1 MSRLVLP
8 LLCGLL
14 GLSLAPCAEVSPPV
28 EKEVVQP
35 ESQNGWLGVGVV
47 RLDPLLAKGANLPKG
62 VGLQVMEIAPDSPAQ
77 KADLKDGDIL
87 HKLDDQILINEDQ
100 FRQLIRMKPNAE
112 VNMQIVRTGTVLN
125 MKIKLGQRAE
135 MPRRKVP
142 STLLTPG
149 QDDPMND
156 LLRQMR
162 DPNGPF
168 GRDHQEL
175 IEEMLRRMQDN
186 GGGLTPQIHRQQSV
200 QSIQRSSDGTYTVEI
215 TEKDG
220 RKTLKVTDD
229 QEKVLYNGSSDDAKA
244 IEALPEGARKLVD
257 SMTKPVPSPKV
268 VPRAPKKDSVL

>member
-1 MSRLVLP
+1 MRLVLS

-14 GLSLAPCAEVSPPV
+14 GFSLVPCAEVSPTV

-47 RLDPLLAKGANLPKG
+47 RLDPLFAKGANLPKG

-77 KADLKDGDIL
+77 KVDMKDGDIL

-112 VNMQIVRTGTVLN
+112 VTLQIVRTGTVLN
-125 MKIKLGQRAE
+125 LKITLGQRAE
-135 MPRRKVP
+135 MPRMRAP

-156 LLRQMR
+156 MLRQMR
-162 DPNGPF
+162 DPNGLF

-186 GGGLTPQIHRQQSV
+186 GGGLAPQIHRQQSV

-220 RKTLKVTDD
+220 TKTLKVTDD

>member
-1 MSRLVLP
+1 MRLVLP

-14 GLSLAPCAEVSPPV
+14 GFSLVPCAEVSPPV

-35 ESQNGWLGVGVV
+35 EIQNGWLGIGVV

-77 KADLKDGDIL
+77 KAELKDGDIL

-112 VNMQIVRTGTVLN
+112 VTMQIVRTGTVLIL
-125 MKIKLGQRAE
+125 KIKLGQRAE
-135 MPRRKVP
+135 MPRMKAP

-149 QDDPMND
+149 LNDPMDD
-156 LLRQMR
+156 LLRKMQ

-168 GRDHQEL
+168 GRDHQEML
-175 IEEMLRRMQDN
+175 EEMLRRMQDH
-186 GGGLTPQIHRQQSV
+186 GGGLAPQIHRQQSV
-200 QSIQRSSDGTYTVEI
+200 QSIQRTSDGTYTVEI
-215 TEKDG
+215 TEKNG
-220 RKTLKVTDD
+220 AKTLKVTDD
-229 QEKVLYNGSSDDAKA
+229 QDKVLYNGSIDDSKA
-244 IEALPEGARKLVD
+244 IEALPEGARKLVE
-257 SMTKPVPSPKV
+257 SMTKPAPSPKA